1 MIAIHTVAAVR
12 AAEEAAM
19 AGLPEGALMQRAAAA
34 LASAL
39 VTEVRACRGRLRGA
53 CVLVAAGPGNN
64 GGDALWAAV
73 RLLRRGVRVWAW
85 RTGPTVH
92 AAGWAAFTAAGG
104 RETDALGAL
113 GLLPDADLVVDGV
126 LGIGGRGGLP
136 AVVATFADACRDTGA
151 HVVAVDLPS
160 GLEAD
165 AGRVPASF
173 TAALTVTFG
182 ALKACHV
189 LEPARSRCGA
199 VRLVDIGLDPGPA
212 ELTGWEPADVATHW
226 PVPHAGSD
234 KYARGVVGVDAGSAR
249 YPGAAVLACAGAVHA
264 GAGMVRYLG
273 PAADAVVAALPNV
286 VTAPGRVQAHLIGS
300 GWGERADGP
309 DALAAVLATGLPAVV
324 DAAVLACA
332 GAVHAG
338 AGMVRYLGPA
348 ADAVVAALPNV
359 VTAPG
364 RVQAHLIGSGWGE
377 RADGPD
383 ALAAVLATGLPA
395 VVDADALALL
405 PDGPLGAH
413 VLLTPHA
420 GELGRLL
427 GVARDCV
434 VDDPVGSA
442 RRAAAATGAV
452 VLLKGATQYVA
463 EPGGRVTLAVPG
475 PSWTAQA
482 GSGDVLAGICAA
494 LLAAGTPAREAAL
507 AGASVQALTARAH
520 PGPRPPQDLA
530 RLLPDVV
537 AGLAGTPGF
546 RAGSPRW

>member
-1 MIAIHTVAAVR
+1 MIAVHTVAAVR
-12 AAEEAAM
+12 AAEDAAM
-19 AGLPEGALMQRAAAA
+19 GRLPEGALMQRAAAA

-39 VTEVRACRGRLRGA
+39 MTELRAHRGRLRGA

-92 AAGWAAFTAAGG
+92 SAGWAAFTAAGG
-104 RETDALGAL
+104 READALGAL

-189 LEPARSRCGA
+189 LERARSRCGA
-199 VRLVDIGLDPGPA
+199 VRLVDIGLDLGRP
-212 ELTGWEPADVATHW
+212 ELTGWEPADVAAHW

-286 VTAPGRVQAHLIGS
+286 VTAPGRVQAHLVGS
-300 GWGERADGP
+300 GWGER
-309 DALAAVLATGLPAVV
+309 
-324 DAAVLACA
+324 
-332 GAVHAG
+332 
-338 AGMVRYLGPA
+338 
-348 ADAVVAALPNV
+348 
-359 VTAPG
+359 
-364 RVQAHLIGSGWGE
+364 S
-377 RADGPD
+377 DGPD

-420 GELGRLL
+420 GELARLL
-427 GVARDCV
+427 GVARDRV
-434 VDDPVGSA
+434 VDDPVGAA
-442 RRAAAATGAV
+442 RGAAATTGAV

-482 GSGDVLAGICAA
+482 GSGDVLAGVCAA

-507 AGASVQALTARAH
+507 AAASVQALTARAH

-537 AGLAGTPGF
+537 AGLVGTPGF